1 MAESEHPAPQVVKY
15 PMHDLYK
22 RFAKMKHGDMG
33 RQPPAVTGIYI
44 QGEPGACRSC
54 LHFLSICKRCFETS
68 Y

>member
-33 RQPPAVTGIYI
+33 R
-44 QGEPGACRSC
+44 
-54 LHFLSICKRCFETS
+54 
-68 Y
+68 